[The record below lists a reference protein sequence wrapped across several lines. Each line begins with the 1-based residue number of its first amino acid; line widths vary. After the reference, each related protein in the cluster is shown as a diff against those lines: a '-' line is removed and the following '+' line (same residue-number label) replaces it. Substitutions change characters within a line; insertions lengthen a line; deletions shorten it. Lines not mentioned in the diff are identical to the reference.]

1 MYIAR
6 ILYPVQV
13 LGPGNRVGIW
23 FDGCE
28 HRCDG
33 CSNPELWVQQ
43 ERYRTD
49 IETLRTLLGEIY
61 GRGVVDGFTLTGG
74 DPFFQP
80 EALEEILDLIRPASS
95 DILVY
100 TGYSH
105 EFLQER
111 YPRILSKIGVLI
123 DGPYIRERNNG
134 ALLRGSDNQR
144 ILYLDRTL
152 RPGYEEYLSRGE
164 NRIQNFTSTDGIIS
178 VGIHRDGYEASVD
191 AILRQKGLK
200 ANE

>member
-23 FDGCE
+23 FCGCA
-28 HRCDG
+28 HRCEG
-33 CSNPELWVQQ
+33 CSNPELWEEQ

-49 IETLRTLLGEIY
+49 IDTLRMLLGEIY
-61 GRGVVDGFTLTGG
+61 GAGPVDGFTLTGG

-100 TGYSH
+100 TGYTY
-105 EFLQER
+105 EFLKER
-111 YPRILSKIGVLI
+111 YPHILEKIGVLI
-123 DGPYIRERNNG
+123 DGPYIRQRNNG

-144 ILYLDRTL
+144 ILIQDPSL
-152 RPGYEEYLSRGE
+152 RERYEDYFSREE
-164 NRIQNFTSTDGIIS
+164 NRIQNFTTLDGVIS
-178 VGIHRDGYEASVD
+178 VGIHRDDYQSRVD

-200 ANE
+200 AK